1 VRPVNF
7 RLVVFMGRLAHS
19 GIAEI
24 GNQHL
29 PRRHG
34 DTEKGKSGMAWDVSA
49 KSFRSWDEGWRHT
62 AFGNSV
68 IW

>member
-1 VRPVNF
+1 
-7 RLVVFMGRLAHS
+7 MGRLAHS

-49 KSFRSWDEGWRHT
+49 KSFRPWDEGGEAHP
-62 AFGNSV
+62 